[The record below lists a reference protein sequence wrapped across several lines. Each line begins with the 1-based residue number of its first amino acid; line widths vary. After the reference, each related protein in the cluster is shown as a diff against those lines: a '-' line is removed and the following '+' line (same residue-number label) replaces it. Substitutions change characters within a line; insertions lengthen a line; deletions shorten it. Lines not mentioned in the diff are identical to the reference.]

1 MRTNPQTLPSLNKL
15 THRTH
20 SQQSPCLP
28 GPHED
33 QGVSASDSERDA
45 RRARRECLLVEFQT
59 LTSRTTPTMVERS
72 SIFQHEDSII
82 LKEAGGP
89 DAGATS

>member
-20 SQQSPCLP
+20 SRQSPSLP

-33 QGVSASDSERDA
+33 QGFSASDSERDA
-45 RRARRECLLVEFQT
+45 RRARRACILVEFQT
-59 LTSRTTPTMVERS
+59 LTSRTTLTMEERS
-72 SIFQHEDSII
+72 SIFQHEDSET

-89 DAGATS
+89 VSAPT